1 MSKIITAWDA
11 RMDRVNADLKM
22 QERDNRMA
30 AKRAAKRGIT
40 EAEACALAVKAGP
53 EYGTLCRKGRPVIY
67 KIVNGE
73 VVEIDPATL
82 MEGGR

>member
-1 MSKIITAWDA
+1 MNKIITAWDA
-11 RMDRVNADLKM
+11 RMDRVNADLKF
-22 QERDNRMA
+22 QAREDRRE

-53 EYGTLCRKGRPVIY
+53 EYGTLCRKGKPVIY

-82 MEGGR
+82 MNGGR

>member
-1 MSKIITAWDA
+1 MNKMKTAWDA
-11 RMDRVNADLKM
+11 RMDRVNADLAM
-22 QERDNRMA
+22 QAREER
-30 AKRAAKRGIT
+30 KAAKRGMT
-40 EAEACALAVKAGP
+40 QQEAAALAVKAGP